1 MSKLVRHIEVCRDQ
15 LEALYPQG
23 IPEELTQTLDKLTRA
38 AQRQHRQTEALVKL
52 SDATEAKLTQT
63 NDALESLTQNLSRYV
78 PQTVVDLLLDDHTED
93 DFSRSSRR
101 DITAFFS
108 DVVGFTSMAERL
120 EPEQLSELLSDYFTE
135 MSRIVERWGGT
146 LDQFIG
152 DAIVVFLGAPS
163 TKGINNDAVAAL
175 SMAFDMQEQLSKLRL
190 KWQND
195 GFGMPLHVRMGL
207 ASGYCNVGNFGSEKR
222 LHYTAIGNAMNEA
235 ARVQGLCKPD
245 RILISEECYKRVSD
259 SFECQQLDEVELKGR
274 SHATKIYLPRE
285 RRAEGRNET
294 LACHD
299 PGFRLFLDS
308 HSIKNKK
315 MIEAQLKRALKLI
328 EDN

>member
-78 PQTVVDLLLDDHTED
+78 PQTVVDLLLNDHSED

-146 LDQFIG
+146 LISSL
-152 DAIVVFLGAPS
+152 ATRSWSFLAPH
-163 TKGINNDAVAAL
+163 
-175 SMAFDMQEQLSKLRL
+175 RL
-190 KWQND
+190 KASTMTRWPRCPW
-195 GFGMPLHVRMGL
+195 PL
-207 ASGYCNVGNFGSEKR
+207 
-222 LHYTAIGNAMNEA
+222 I
-235 ARVQGLCKPD
+235 CKSSCP
-245 RILISEECYKRVSD
+245 SC
-259 SFECQQLDEVELKGR
+259 
-274 SHATKIYLPRE
+274 A
-285 RRAEGRNET
+285 
-294 LACHD
+294 
-299 PGFRLFLDS
+299 
-308 HSIKNKK
+308 
-315 MIEAQLKRALKLI
+315 
-328 EDN
+328 